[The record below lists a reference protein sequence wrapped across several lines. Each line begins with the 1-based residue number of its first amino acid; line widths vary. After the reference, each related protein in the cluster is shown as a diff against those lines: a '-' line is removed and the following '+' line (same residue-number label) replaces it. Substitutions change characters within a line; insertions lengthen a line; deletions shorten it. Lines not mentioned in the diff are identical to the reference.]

1 MLDIWWLVW
10 AIFIVAI
17 IERKNLLDDSKKWF
31 DLFRVLFEL
40 VSAFGGIGLSL
51 GFPSVCNRPLRCACY
66 RYSFAAR
73 FRTGQLFILRY
84 HASAF
89 EARDYCYHVSNRDG
103 LFQNL

>member
-1 MLDIWWLVW
+1 MLTLHNTGMIDIWWLIW

-51 GFPSVCNRPLRCACY
+51 GFPSVCIRPFLGY
-66 RYSFAAR
+66 QYSFVAVFAQDN
-73 FRTGQLFILRY
+73 FSFSGAMHPLSKLVII
-84 HASAF
+84 
-89 EARDYCYHVSNRDG
+89 VIM
-103 LFQNL
+103 